1 MILWYLKATKLK
13 KDTDH
18 EKDYPFISLS
28 YFSVVYHTIMLNF
41 IDKFLQ
47 YFESCF
53 SRKSAFAWFVTITVG
68 LMLRSDKLG
77 VTSVIRDLALRP
89 DCYISMMHFF
99 RASSWS
105 LDGIRQRWF
114 EAVQALSP
122 LYLEEG
128 FHVLVGD
135 GVKQPKEGRRIPGVK
150 KLFQESENS
159 AKPEYIHG
167 HMFGGLGILAGNA
180 GSQTC
185 IPLGI
190 RLHDGLQATGSWE
203 DAHVSCASHV
213 VRIVEDAWEA
223 AKTFGD
229 SLLLLDRYFLTV
241 PALQKLAEL
250 NRETAVRM
258 EIVTKAKRSCTA
270 FEKPGPKKPGR
281 GRPSKKGKA
290 VHLMGL
296 FDSCRDQ
303 FLEASVEMYGSTEKI
318 RYYSTD
324 LLWGQKLYQELRFVL
339 VEYKGTK
346 SILASTSLTLSP
358 LAVIR
363 LYSYRFKI
371 ECTFREL
378 KQQTGAFCYRFW
390 SKYMPK
396 LNYYQKKSDPSPLEQ
411 VSERYARRKILET
424 VRAVEMHMQLSCIA
438 MGTIQ
443 SLSVTLAERIPSEKI
458 RYLRTPSA
466 GRLSEAT
473 LMYYLRQNI
482 FRLMARNPGLCITR
496 FIQEKQTESEIYD
509 DLLAS

>member
-1 MILWYLKATKLK
+1 M
-13 KDTDH
+13 
-18 EKDYPFISLS
+18 
-28 YFSVVYHTIMLNF
+28 MNF
-41 IDKFLQ
+41 INKVLCH
-47 YFESCF
+47 FESCF
-53 SRKSAFAWFVTITVG
+53 TRKASFRWFVTITLG

-77 VTSVIRDLALRP
+77 ITSVIRDLALCP
-89 DCYISMMHFF
+89 GCYGSMIHFF
-99 RASSWS
+99 RSSSWT
-105 LDGIRQRWF
+105 LENLRLRWF
-114 EAVQALSP
+114 SAVKQYSP
-122 LYLEEG
+122 LYQEGG

-135 GVKQPKEGRRIPGVK
+135 GVKQSKEGRRMPGVK

-167 HMFGGLGILAGNA
+167 HMFGGLGILAGSERNWA
-180 GSQTC
+180 C
-185 IPLGI
+185 IPLSI
-190 RLHDGLQATGSWE
+190 RLHDGLQAAREWKDAAVSSSSHVIQMIE
-203 DAHVSCASHV
+203 DAYQ
-213 VRIVEDAWEA
+213 A
-223 AKTFGD
+223 ARTFGD

-250 NRETAVRM
+250 NWETAVRM

-378 KQQTGAFCYRFW
+378 K
-390 SKYMPK
+390 
-396 LNYYQKKSDPSPLEQ
+396 
-411 VSERYARRKILET
+411 
-424 VRAVEMHMQLSCIA
+424 
-438 MGTIQ
+438 
-443 SLSVTLAERIPSEKI
+443 
-458 RYLRTPSA
+458 
-466 GRLSEAT
+466 
-473 LMYYLRQNI
+473 
-482 FRLMARNPGLCITR
+482 
-496 FIQEKQTESEIYD
+496 
-509 DLLAS
+509 